1 MKRLMGKR
9 KKGGVDDVGFLR
21 RGKFKKERGKLPDVG
36 QGHSIQVRISCQYEN
51 IGDSREASMST
62 ILNKPNEFEHRVFRC
77 FLHLNTFPV
86 TSPNTCHSH
95 FSKYTPYPLS
105 PCHVASLV
113 FSFYCRPLNQM
124 IRFSSQITCTERLW
138 MLAAHNSTNA
148 AFFACESNPL
158 PCERSIE
165 RKKEK

>member
-1 MKRLMGKR
+1 
-9 KKGGVDDVGFLR
+9 
-21 RGKFKKERGKLPDVG
+21 
-36 QGHSIQVRISCQYEN
+36 
-51 IGDSREASMST
+51 MST
-62 ILNKPNEFEHRVFRC
+62 ILNKPNEFEHKSI
-77 FLHLNTFPV
+77 FLFP
-86 TSPNTCHSH
+86 SPQHFPRH
-95 FSKYTPYPLS
+95 FSKYIPFPLFQIHPLPPFPLPRS
-105 PCHVASLV
+105 
-113 FSFYCRPLNQM
+113 FSCLFFYCRPLNQT